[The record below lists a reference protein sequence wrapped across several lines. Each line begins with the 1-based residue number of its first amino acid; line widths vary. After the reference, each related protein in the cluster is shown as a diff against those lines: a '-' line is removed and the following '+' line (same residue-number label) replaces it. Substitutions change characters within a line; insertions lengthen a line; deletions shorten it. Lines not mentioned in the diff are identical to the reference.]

1 MLRVDP
7 FTTYSHYCS
16 ICPLEFFTVFFLLFL
31 KFQWPVDKCKSFTR
45 MLQYGQQAFLRQN
58 FYKQLQPVSP
68 YISFLH
74 YTVRH
79 WSDCLGSFFCG
90 PIISVSFRLIKPRP
104 QATLRVLFLQVL
116 LASNRMQHLM
126 CREEFCNL
134 LHYHCVVILFA
145 VPGELSFTVSW
156 FMVGFNYN

>member
-7 FTTYSHYCS
+7 FITYAYCCR
-16 ICPLEFFTVFFLLFL
+16 ICQLEFFTVFFIVFEI
-31 KFQWPVDKCKSFTR
+31 PVDKCKSFTR
-45 MLQYGQQAFLRQN
+45 MLQYGHKRFTDKIFKNSYNRSPLAFHFFITLCATEAIVWD
-58 FYKQLQPVSP
+58 P
-68 YISFLH
+68 
-74 YTVRH
+74 
-79 WSDCLGSFFCG
+79 FFCG

-116 LASNRMQHLM
+116 LAGNRMQHLM

-134 LHYHCVVILFA
+134 LHYHCVVVLFA

-156 FMVGFNYN
+156 FMIGFN

>member
-7 FTTYSHYCS
+7 FTTYAYCCRWNFLPFLYWNS
-16 ICPLEFFTVFFLLFL
+16 SGQWTNARALRVCCNMVNKRFTDKTFNNSYNRSPLAFHFFITLCATEAIV
-31 KFQWPVDKCKSFTR
+31 WDP
-45 MLQYGQQAFLRQN
+45 
-58 FYKQLQPVSP
+58 
-68 YISFLH
+68 
-74 YTVRH
+74 
-79 WSDCLGSFFCG
+79 FFCG

-116 LASNRMQHLM
+116 LAGNRMQHLM

-134 LHYHCVVILFA
+134 LHYHCVVVLFA

-156 FMVGFNYN
+156 FMIRFN